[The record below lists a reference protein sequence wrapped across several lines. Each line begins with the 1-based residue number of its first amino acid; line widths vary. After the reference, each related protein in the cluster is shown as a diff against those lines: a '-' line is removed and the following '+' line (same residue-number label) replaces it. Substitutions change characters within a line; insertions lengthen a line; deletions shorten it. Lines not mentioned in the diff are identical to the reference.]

1 MKKRNTRVIKV
12 GNIYLGGDNPIRVQS
27 MTKTPTIDVRATLRQ
42 IRRLAKKGCEI
53 IRLGVPD
60 KESALALGK
69 IKKESPIPIVADIH
83 FDYRLA
89 LIALEQ
95 GVDKLRLNPGNIKNP
110 KYISLIAKEAKAR
123 GIPIRVGSNAGS
135 LPQEIVEKYG
145 GITPEALVES
155 ALNEVKI
162 LEDNDFTDI
171 VISVKASSV
180 PLTVEAYKLLS
191 SKVDY
196 PLHIGITEAGTLL
209 PGTIRSSIGLGILL
223 YEGIGDT
230 IRVSLS
236 ANPEKEVE
244 VAYEILDSLEMRR
257 KGIRVIACPMC
268 ARARFPVEQI
278 AKKIE
283 KKFKNFPLNLVIAV
297 MGCEVNGPGEAKWA
311 DLGIAGSKDKVILFK
326 YGKIIKETDW
336 KNILSDLEK
345 ELNTWKEV
353 NQN

>member
-1 MKKRNTRVIKV
+1 MNRKKTRVVKV
-12 GNIYLGGDNPIRVQS
+12 GNIAIGGDNPIRVQS
-27 MTKTPTIDVRATLRQ
+27 MTKTPTVDIKSTVRQ
-42 IRRLAKKGCEI
+42 IKRLAKKGCEI

-69 IKKESPIPIVADIH
+69 IKKASPIPIVADIH

-123 GIPIRVGSNAGS
+123 GVPIRVGSNAGS
-135 LPQEIVEKYG
+135 LPKEILEKYNG
-145 GITPEALVES
+145 LTPEALVES
-155 ALNEVKI
+155 ALHEVRL

-180 PLTVEAYKLLS
+180 PLTVEAYRLLS
-191 SKVDY
+191 QKVDY
-196 PLHIGITEAGTLL
+196 PLHIGITESGTVF
-209 PGTIRSSIGLGILL
+209 PGTIRSSVGLGILL

-230 IRVSLS
+230 IRVSLAS
-236 ANPEKEVE
+236 SPDKEVE
-244 VAYEILDSLEMRR
+244 VAYEILDSLELRR

-268 ARARFPVEQI
+268 ARSHFPVQQV
-278 AKKIE
+278 AKEIE
-283 KKFKNFPLNLVIAV
+283 RKFKNYPLNLVVAV

-311 DLGIAGSKDKVILFK
+311 DIGITGSKDRVIIFRK
-326 YGKIIKETDW
+326 GKIIKETNFR
-336 KNILSDLEK
+336 NIISELEE
-345 ELNTWKEV
+345 ELDKIKEV
-353 NQN
+353 NSN

>member
-244 VAYEILDSLEMRR
+244 VAYEILDSLEIRR

>member
-1 MKKRNTRVIKV
+1 MKRRNTRIVKV
-12 GNIYLGGDNPIRVQS
+12 GNIEIGGDNPVRVQS
-27 MTKTPTIDVRATLRQ
+27 MTKTPTVDVKATLRQ
-42 IRRLAKKGCEI
+42 IKRLAKRGCEI
-53 IRLGVPD
+53 VRLGVPD
-60 KESALALGK
+60 KESALSLGK

-110 KYISLIAKEAKAR
+110 KHISLIAKEAKAR
-123 GIPIRVGSNAGS
+123 GVPIRVGSNAGS
-135 LPQEIVEKYG
+135 LSQEIIRKYG
-145 GITPEALVES
+145 GITAEALVES
-155 ALNEVKI
+155 V
-162 LEDNDFTDI
+162 LEEIKVLEENDFTDI
-171 VISVKASSV
+171 VVSVKASSV
-180 PLTVEAYKLLS
+180 PLTVEAYRLLS

-196 PLHIGITEAGTLL
+196 PLHIGITEAGTLF
-209 PGTIRSSIGLGILL
+209 PGTIRSSIGIGILL

-236 ANPEKEVE
+236 TTPEREVE
-244 VAYEILDSLEMRR
+244 VAYEILDSLEIRR

-268 ARARFPVEQI
+268 ARTHFPVERI
-278 AKKIE
+278 ARKIE
-283 KKFKNFPLNLVIAV
+283 NKFKNLPLNLVIAV

-311 DLGIAGSKDKVILFK
+311 DLGITGSKDRVFLFK
-326 YGKIIKETDW
+326 HGKIVKETDW
-336 KNILSDLEK
+336 DKVFSDLEK

>member
-1 MKKRNTRVIKV
+1 MNRKKTRVVKV
-12 GNIYLGGDNPIRVQS
+12 GNIAIGGDNPIRVQS
-27 MTKTPTIDVRATLRQ
+27 MTKTPTVDIKSTVRQ
-42 IRRLAKKGCEI
+42 IKRLAKKGCEI

-69 IKKESPIPIVADIH
+69 IKKASPIPIVADIH

-123 GIPIRVGSNAGS
+123 GVPIRVGSNAGS
-135 LPQEIVEKYG
+135 LPKEILEKYNG
-145 GITPEALVES
+145 LTPEALVES
-155 ALNEVKI
+155 ALHEVRL

-180 PLTVEAYKLLS
+180 PLTVEAYRLLS
-191 SKVDY
+191 QKVDY
-196 PLHIGITEAGTLL
+196 PLHIGITESGTVF
-209 PGTIRSSIGLGILL
+209 PGTIRSSVGLGILL

-230 IRVSLS
+230 IRVSLAS
-236 ANPEKEVE
+236 SPDKEVE
-244 VAYEILDSLEMRR
+244 VAYEILDSLELRR

-268 ARARFPVEQI
+268 ARSHFPVQQV
-278 AKKIE
+278 AKEIE
-283 KKFKNFPLNLVIAV
+283 RKFKNYPLNLVVAV

-311 DLGIAGSKDKVILFK
+311 DIGITGSKDRVIIFRK
-326 YGKIIKETDW
+326 GKIIKETNFE
-336 KNILSDLEK
+336 NIISELEE
-345 ELNTWKEV
+345 ELDKIKEV
-353 NQN
+353 NSN